1 MDVHFNLDVDF
12 DADFDFDFV
21 LECLSGLFPVTAR
34 EI

>member
-1 MDVHFNLDVDF
+1 MSTSIWMLDF